1 MVSRVLGQ
9 YVRGFLM
16 GASDVVPGVSGGT
29 VALILGIY
37 NDLITAVSTGSK
49 ALGKLVKGDFTGFI
63 DGLKAV
69 DWLFL
74 IPLVAGVFSAVLLL
88 SGIIETLLHDHA
100 ETMAGLFFG
109 LVIGSIVVARG
120 LLKNPNS
127 SHVMIMAV
135 VAFALF
141 IILGFQ
147 SGPVA
152 DPNALMLIGSGALAV
167 SALILPGISGSFIL
181 LMIGMYAAVLNAVD
195 ERIIGDIALVG
206 VGAIVG
212 LALFSSFLNHL
223 LETYHDKVM
232 AVLIGL
238 MFGSLRVLWPWPN
251 GVGIIEPEEIIP
263 GTGLELP
270 NGAPWIPAVIAAVVS
285 AAIVVAVS
293 AIAQPESETPAP
305 QSVNA

>member
-1 MVSRVLGQ
+1 
-9 YVRGFLM
+9 M

-37 NDLITAVSTGSK
+37 GDLITAVSTGSK

-74 IPLVAGVFSAVLLL
+74 IPLLVGLFSAVILL
-88 SGIIETLLHDHA
+88 SGIIETALRDHP

-109 LVIGSIVVARG
+109 LVLGSIVVARG
-120 LLKNPNS
+120 LLEEATAK
-127 SHVMIMAV
+127 HATIILAVAV
-135 VAFALF
+135 VLF
-141 IILGFQ
+141 ILLGFQ

-152 DPNALMLIGSGALAV
+152 DPSALVLIGSGALAV
-167 SALILPGISGSFIL
+167 CALILPGISGSFIL
-181 LMIGMYAAVLNAVD
+181 LMIGMYAAVLAAVD
-195 ERIIGDIALVG
+195 ERIISDVALVG
-206 VGAIVG
+206 LGATVG

-223 LETYHDKVM
+223 LDNHHDTVM

-251 GVGIIEPEEIIP
+251 GVGIIDHDEIIS
-263 GTGLELP
+263 GTGLQMP
-270 NGAPWIPAVIAAVVS
+270 NGAPWVGAVLAGAV
-285 AAIVVAVS
+285 AAIVVVAVS
-293 AIAQPESETPAP
+293 AFAQPKSETPAP
-305 QSVNA
+305 ESVPA